1 MDEKLDEFI
10 NYLKNTR
17 KRTKNTTEAYRRDI
31 TAMYDYLKQNGI
43 YEPDKITYTNVNS
56 YILHM
61 EKENKSAASITRS
74 ISSMKTYFHFLLL
87 RGYISSEPTELITP
101 PKIEKKEREKSPV
114 EIIEKLISCI
124 NGNDPVTLRDKAM
137 IMLMSDAGMRV
148 GEIIGMDIS
157 DVNLSMEY
165 VKCRNS
171 KLEKTYT
178 ISKRTKAALEEYI
191 KNGRN
196 RLLKGENDC
205 LFLNWRGNSLSR
217 QGFWK
222 ILKEYGKKAGI
233 DETISP
239 DTLR

>member
-1 MDEKLDEFI
+1 MDEKLNEFI
-10 NYLKNTR
+10 YYLKNTR
-17 KRTKNTTEAYRRDI
+17 KRTENTIGAYKRDI
-31 TAMYDYLKQNGI
+31 AAMYDYLRDNGI
-43 YEPDKITYTNVNS
+43 YELDKITYTNVNS

-61 EKENKSAASITRS
+61 EKEDKSAASITRS

-101 PKIEKKEREKSPV
+101 PKIEKKEREKNSG
-114 EIIEKLISCI
+114 EIIEQIISCI
-124 NGNDPVTLRDKAM
+124 NGNEPVTLRDKAM
-137 IMLMSDAGMRV
+137 IMLMTDTGMRV
-148 GEIIGMDIS
+148 GEIIGMDIL

-171 KLEKTYT
+171 KQEKTFT
-178 ISKRTKAALEEYI
+178 ISKRTKTAIEEYI
-191 KNGRN
+191 KNGRSG
-196 RLLKGENDC
+196 LLKGENDC

-233 DETISP
+233 DEKISP
-239 DTLR
+239 DTIR